1 MVQGPNLSSETFIQ
15 GPLHG
20 LVCQRLLP
28 RLCRVGGVTLT
39 ARVTLPLVSRESAA
53 FESYDQLSKS
63 IGFSVAAAPQVAYY
77 GNHLVLG
84 IIRGHFIAS

>member
-1 MVQGPNLSSETFIQ
+1 MTLAVSRDCEDHFTALW
-15 GPLHG
+15 
-20 LVCQRLLP
+20 
-28 RLCRVGGVTLT
+28 VTLT
-39 ARVTLPLVSRESAA
+39 LLHRQGRVAGVAARVTLPLVSRDSTA

>member
-1 MVQGPNLSSETFIQ
+1 MG
-15 GPLHG
+15 
-20 LVCQRLLP
+20 QRLLR
-28 RLCRVGGVTLT
+28 RLCRVRGVV
-39 ARVTLPLVSRESAA
+39 ARGTIPLACRDSAA

>member
-1 MVQGPNLSSETFIQ
+1 MR
-15 GPLHG
+15 
-20 LVCQRLLP
+20 QRVLRLR
-28 RLCRVGGVTLT
+28 RLCRVGGVV
-39 ARVTLPLVSRESAA
+39 ARRTIPLACRDSAA